1 MDLIDRLHRQVHRS
15 PGAVAVVDR
24 GTQTSYRELDERA
37 NRLAHRLIEG
47 GVGPEVVVGM
57 CLPRGLEAITGMLA
71 IMKAG
76 GVYLPL
82 DPAYPHARLS
92 YLVRASQARLVL
104 GGPGFGVPGV
114 MPGTDVDAL
123 PATPPDRPRVGDSLM
138 CVIFT
143 SGSTGQPK
151 GIGLPSRTIEN
162 VADWAL
168 RVPAPRICAQFC
180 SLGFDMSLQEVFGT
194 LLGGGTLVVVGE
206 EQRKDPFLL
215 LELLE
220 RERVERL
227 YLSPGFLRRLAA
239 AYLSLSPRPR
249 LALREIIAAGEV
261 LRVTNEVRRFLAGT
275 GAVLE
280 NQYGPSET
288 HQATANPLRGA
299 PDEWPASPAVGT
311 PVPHVAVHVL
321 DERLDPAESGEIYIG
336 GRGVARGY
344 LGQPALTAERF
355 LPDPFAG
362 RPGAVMYRTG
372 DLGRRT
378 PDGIEF
384 LGRVD
389 DQVKVRGFRVEP
401 SEVESAILAHPD
413 VREAAVVAR
422 RDGDGDWRLDAYAAG
437 PADAAA
443 LRAFLEQRLPG
454 HVMPATVQILDRLPL
469 NHNGKVDRA
478 ALPEPSDR
486 PAGTPYAA
494 PENEQEAVLC
504 GIFAE
509 VLGIARVGVHDDF
522 GELGGNSL
530 AAAKI
535 ATRIVRDFG
544 VQLPVRTVFQ
554 RPTVRGLARAVE
566 EALIAEIRTLS
577 PTETDAAVTSWKES

>member
-1 MDLIDRLHRQVHRS
+1 MDLIDRLHRQVRRS

-24 GTQTSYRELDERA
+24 GSRTSYRELDERA
-37 NRLAHRLIEG
+37 NRLAHHLIEG

-57 CLPRGLEAITGMLA
+57 CLPRGLEAITGLLA

-82 DPAYPHARLS
+82 DPAYPHARLTS
-92 YLVRASQARLVL
+92 LVRASQARLVL
-104 GGPGFGVPGV
+104 GGSGFGVPEV
-114 MPGTDVDAL
+114 MPGTVVDAL
-123 PATPPDRPRVGDSLM
+123 PATPPDRPSAGDSLV

-168 RVPAPRICAQFC
+168 RASAPRVCAQFC
-180 SLGFDMSLQEVFGT
+180 SLGFDMSLQEIFGT
-194 LLGGGTLVVVGE
+194 LLGGGTLAVVDE

-239 AYLSLSPRPR
+239 AYLSLTPRPR
-249 LALREIIAAGEV
+249 LALCEIIAAGEV
-261 LRVTNEVRRFLAGT
+261 LRVTNEVRRFLAET
-275 GAVLE
+275 GALLE

-288 HQATANPLRGA
+288 HQATANPLQGA
-299 PDEWPASPAVGT
+299 PAEWPASPAVGT
-311 PVPHVAVHVL
+311 PVPNVAVHVL

-344 LGQPALTAERF
+344 LRQPALTAERF

-378 PDGIEF
+378 PGGIEF

-413 VREAAVVAR
+413 IREAAVVAR

-437 PADAAA
+437 PVETAA
-443 LRAFLEQRLPG
+443 LRAFLELRLPG
-454 HVMPATVQILDRLPL
+454 HLMPATVQILGRLPL

-486 PAGTPYAA
+486 LAGTPYAA

-509 VLGIARVGVHDDF
+509 VLGVEQVGVHDEF

-535 ATRIVRDFG
+535 VTRIVREFG
-544 VQLPVRTVFQ
+544 VQLPVRIVFEQ
-554 RPTVRGLARAVE
+554 PTVRGLARAVE
-566 EALIAEIRTLS
+566 EAVIAEIRTLS
-577 PTETDAAVTSWKES
+577 PAEAETAVTSWNES